1 MSNNQPR
8 LFIRPW
14 GQQWCHR
21 PAPLLLPT
29 AAPCSSGPAAPMHA
43 ASPARVLLNKSMNA
57 LSLLVAAL
65 SVWICTKITRT
76 SQKLPPRGGGRGAKP
91 TAGPDG
97 LPPAPCL
104 PGTAAGDRRGCK
116 RAIDCLQME
125 AKVHRCEETSRYSAL
140 YIVCER
146 YPVSN
151 GTNKK

>member
-1 MSNNQPR
+1 MSNNQPW
-8 LFIRPW
+8 LFIRPR

-29 AAPCSSGPAAPMHA
+29 TAPCSSAPAAPVRA
-43 ASPARVLLNKSMNA
+43 ASPPRVPLNKSMNA

-65 SVWICTKITRT
+65 SMWICMKITRT

-91 TAGPDG
+91 AAGPDG

-104 PGTAAGDRRGCK
+104 PGTAAGAQRGCK
-116 RAIDCLQME
+116 RAIYCLQME
-125 AKVHRCEETSRYSAL
+125 AKVHRCEEISRYSAL
-140 YIVCER
+140 YIACER